1 MFNADKVG
9 SWFKRE
15 KPVWT
20 AWIVLVVVFLSLA
33 AIQAPGEPDQPRLG
47 PVTFVVVKA
56 LMLGYFLL
64 LVRYIRGPSNGRNPK
79 PPYEERTLGAWGYVW
94 RSIVLFFS
102 TAVLLPLL
110 FVSAG
115 PNGYGILFLPLLVAV
130 PPILCWLFFGK
141 GRLEIIK
148 TLIGRPSS

>member
-20 AWIVLVVVFLSLA
+20 AWIVLVVVLLSVK
-33 AIQAPGEPDQPRLG
+33 AIQAPAMPDQPRLG
-47 PVTFVVVKA
+47 PAALVVQA
-56 LMLGYFLL
+56 LMQGYFLL
-64 LVRYIRGPSNGRNPK
+64 LVRYIRGPSKGRNLE

-94 RSIVLFFS
+94 RSIVLIVS
-102 TAVLLPLL
+102 TGVLLPLF

-115 PNGYGILFLPLLVAV
+115 PNGYGILFLPFLVAT

-141 GRLEIIK
+141 GRLETIK
-148 TLIGRPSS
+148 TLIGKPSN